1 MGEEDPRYRRRS
13 GRDVEDSSLR
23 SPTQRDRDRVLY
35 SESFRRLG
43 GVTQVAFGTPDMSLH
58 NRLVHSLKVEQVGT
72 SIVSRLLNA
81 NGDDSGI
88 DSLAVATACLGHD
101 LGHPPFGHAGEQEL
115 NRLVVCETHRDFVR
129 DLATRQDNPC
139 ARCTLEDGFEG
150 NAQTF
155 RILAMLGVHRDSL
168 DLPIGLDLTRASLAA
183 SSKYPWTRGTQ
194 GKKKTKWGAYDCDV
208 DILNWVFEV
217 EGERNS
223 LTIEAQIMDWADDI
237 TYAVH
242 DIEDFYRVGL
252 IPIDDYR
259 RNNSQLNRFTEYISD
274 PGALGP
280 QGNDALATLDNVI
293 GLFPSARF
301 NGTTEDI
308 AGLDDLRSTLLTKFI
323 STLEVVDGQLERDSM
338 AVKINAILKQLTWF
352 HIIDEPKLASIQAG
366 QQRVLRDIYNDLV
379 ELALPAY
386 DASCDGRTD
395 EKVQRRLPQG
405 LRRTVKLGLAQRS
418 SYSRKQKVIRGILDY
433 IASLSDAEAY
443 RLHAVLRGREVAG
456 HL

>member
-1 MGEEDPRYRRRS
+1 MEDSKYLRRS
-13 GRDVEDSSLR
+13 KRGADDSSLR

-72 SIVSRLLNA
+72 SIVSRLSNA
-81 NGDDSGI
+81 NGDDVEI
-88 DSLAVATACLGHD
+88 DSLAVAAACLGHD

-115 NRLVVCETHRDFVR
+115 NRLVVCDIHRTVVR
-129 DLATRQDNPC
+129 DLAERQDNPC
-139 ARCTLEDGFEG
+139 TTCTLEDGFEG

-155 RILAMLGVHRDSL
+155 RILSVLGVHRGSL
-168 DLPIGLDLTRASLAA
+168 DEPIGLDLTRASLAA
-183 SSKYPWTRGTQ
+183 SSKYPWTRGTL
-194 GKKKTKWGAYDCDV
+194 GKKRTKWGAYDCDIE
-208 DILNWVFEV
+208 ILNWVFEAY
-217 EGERNS
+217 EKQND
-223 LTIEAQIMDWADDI
+223 LTLEAQIMDWADDI

-259 RNNSQLNRFTEYISD
+259 RNNNQLNTFKEYISD
-274 PGALGP
+274 PDALGP
-280 QGNDALATLDNVI
+280 QDADALAALDNVV

-308 AGLDDLRSTLLTKFI
+308 AGLDELRSTLLTRFI
-323 STLEVVDGQLERDSM
+323 STVSLLDGSLVRDLM
-338 AVKINAILKQLTWF
+338 AEKINAILKQLTWF
-352 HIIDEPKLASIQAG
+352 HIIDEPRLSSIQTG
-366 QQRVLRDIYNDLV
+366 QQRVLRDIYKDLV
-379 ELALPAY
+379 DLALPAY
-386 DASCDGRTD
+386 AASGDGRTD

-405 LRRTVKLGLAQRS
+405 LRRTVKLGLAQKS
-418 SYSRKQKVIRGILDY
+418 SYNRKQKVIRGVLDY